1 MFSRDESFNHKCCAQ
16 HLIRYYDNPHP
27 YANFCS
33 ITNFVEEEV
42 CALFCIRLG
51 RLHSKSV
58 RCSLGIITI
67 SKSLKLILEHELDTM
82 CNIKQIL

>member
-67 SKSLKLILEHELDTM
+67 FQVPQTNTGTRIRYYV
-82 CNIKQIL
+82 QY